1 MNRLLFTI
9 LLLCLAFT
17 GFARHLKGGF
27 FTYRYLDRTATT
39 IRYNITL
46 TLYMECNA
54 TGGQIDLEVPFTFFD
69 AVTGAQVNNI
79 DVPMSEQRFLRK
91 GSDEK
96 CISGDQTGCYYQ
108 IITYDLGSISLPIN
122 TNGYTVSY
130 QRCCRINDINNVE
143 NSGSIGNT
151 YTITIPGNSVA
162 PDAMTNSSA
171 RFETNDTIV
180 ICGSSKINYSFS
192 ATDPDGDILR
202 YEFCN
207 AWAGGAPSPQTAVE
221 PNPAAAPPYITVP
234 YSAGYT
240 GGRPLGNNVVI
251 NETTGLISGVAPA
264 LPGEYVVTV
273 CVSEIRGG
281 KVIATT
287 RKELHM
293 RVGNCTPVTAALNPS
308 YITCD
313 GYTLT
318 FQNNSTSP
326 DIQNYYW
333 DFGVQPLTNDT
344 SNQAISSYTY
354 ADTGVYTVKLVVN
367 KGLPC
372 TDSTTTQAKV
382 FPGFFPDFS
391 FSGICVSK
399 PTNFS
404 DQTTA
409 TYGVVDSWSWDFGNT
424 SSSTDVS
431 AQKNPSYTYSATNT
445 YNVRLIATS
454 SKGCKD
460 TVIKAVTII
469 DKPPLS
475 VRFKDTLICN
485 GDPPLLLEAIGNGIF
500 SWTPAGAD
508 IINENTATPSV
519 TPTSTKTYHVLL
531 DDNGCLNRDS
541 VRVRVVDFVTLQAR
555 ADTTI
560 CLTDSVQLNATSDG
574 LRFVWTPSAT
584 IGNPNIVNPMARP
597 PATMTYSVTATIGH
611 CTATDDVVVTTVPY
625 PGVNA
630 GEDTLICFGTS
641 AQLQGSM
648 VGSSFTWSPLSS
660 LTNANT
666 LSPVAHPIGTTPY
679 VLTVRDTIGCPKPNR
694 DTVVVR
700 VLPKINAFA
709 GNDTAVVVGQ
719 PLQFQASGGV
729 RYLWSPSTWL
739 NKTDIPNPVAIYSED
754 VENITY
760 KVDVF
765 NEANCVDSA
774 YVSVKIFK
782 TNPQVFVP
790 TAFTPDGDGK
800 NDLFR
805 PIAVGISRIEYFR
818 VFNRWG
824 ELVFSTTVNGKGWDG
839 KIRGK
844 DQGTG
849 TFVWLVRGS
858 DYTGKTFFAK
868 GTVTLI
874 R

>member
-1 MNRLLFTI
+1 MNRFALLI
-9 LLLCLAFT
+9 LLLFFSFS

-27 FTYRYLDRTATT
+27 FTYTYLGKTAST
-39 IRYNITL
+39 IDYRITL
-46 TLYMECNA
+46 TVYMECNA
-54 TGGQIDLEVPFTFFD
+54 TGNQIDPNVPFTFFD
-69 AVTGAQVNNI
+69 ARTGAQVQNI
-79 DVPMSEQRFLRK
+79 TVPISSQYFLEK
-91 GSDEK
+91 TADEK
-96 CISGDQTGCYYQ
+96 CISGDQRGCYYK
-108 IITYDLGSISLPIN
+108 IVIYDLAIISLPLN
-122 TNGYTVSY
+122 NDGYIVSY

-151 YTITIPGNSVA
+151 YSITIPGNSVA
-162 PDAMTNSSA
+162 ANAETNKSA
-171 RFETNDTIV
+171 RFEINDTIV
-180 ICGSSKINYSFS
+180 ICGSSKLNYSFS
-192 ATDPDGDILR
+192 AVDPDGDVLR

-207 AWAGGAPSPQTAVE
+207 AWVGGAPSPQSQVQ
-221 PNPAAAPPYITVP
+221 PNPASPPPYSSVV
-234 YSAGYT
+234 YSPGFNGT
-240 GGRPLGNNVVI
+240 RPLGNLVSIDPN
-251 NETTGLISGVAPA
+251 TGLISGIAPA
-264 LPGEYVVTV
+264 VPGEYVVTV

-281 KVIATT
+281 NVIATT

-293 RVGNCTPVTAALNPS
+293 RVGNCTPVTAALNPT

-326 DIQNYYW
+326 DIQNYFW
-333 DFGVQPLTNDT
+333 DFGVPPLTNDT
-344 SNQAISSYTY
+344 SNLAVASYTY
-354 ADTGVYTVKLVVN
+354 TDTGVYSVKLVVN
-367 KGLPC
+367 RGLAC

-391 FSGICVSK
+391 VAGICVTK
-399 PTNFS
+399 PSNFA

-409 TYGVVDSWSWDFGNT
+409 TYGTVDSWSWDFGNT
-424 SSSTDVS
+424 SSITDVS
-431 AQKNPSYTYSATNT
+431 SAKNPTYTYTATNT

-460 TVIKAVTII
+460 TVTKAVTII

-485 GDPPLLLEAIGNGIF
+485 GDPPLQLEAIGSGIF
-500 SWTPAGAD
+500 SWTPTGSD
-508 IINENTATPSV
+508 MVNENTATPLV
-519 TPTSTKTYHVLL
+519 TPVATKKYYVQL
-531 DDNGCLNRDS
+531 DDNGCINRDS

-555 ADTTI
+555 SDTTI

-574 LRFVWTPSAT
+574 LRFVWSPSST
-584 IGNPNIVNPMARP
+584 IGNPNIINPLARP
-597 PATMTYSVTATIGH
+597 PGTTTYAVTATIGH
-611 CTATDDVVVTTVPY
+611 CTATDDVIVTTVPY

-641 AQLQGSM
+641 AQLNGSM
-648 VGSSFTWSPLSS
+648 VGSSFAWSPLSS

-666 LSPVAHPIGTTPY
+666 LSPIASPVGTTAY
-679 VLTVRDTIGCPKPNR
+679 VLTVRDNIGCPKPSR
-694 DTVVVR
+694 DTVLVK

-719 PLQFQASGGV
+719 PLQLKASGGV
-729 RYLWSPSTWL
+729 KYSWSPATWL
-739 NKTDIPNPVAIYSED
+739 NKTDISNPVAIYSED
-754 VENITY
+754 VENATY
-760 KVDVF
+760 KVYVF

-774 YVSVKIFK
+774 FVSVKIFK

-790 TAFTPDGDGK
+790 TAFTPDGDGR

-824 ELVFSTTVNGKGWDG
+824 QLVFSTTVNGKGWDG
-839 KIRGK
+839 RIGGK
-844 DQGTG
+844 EQGSG
-849 TFVWLVRGS
+849 TFVWLVKGV